1 MEQNAQNSHA
11 KGAQPYLHEVQYYE
25 TDGMRIVHHSN
36 YIRWFEE
43 ARLAALKKDGMDY
56 DRMEEEGII
65 IPVLSA
71 SCEYKMAV
79 HYGETVKIYS
89 EIDSFN
95 GLRFGVRYQIYDM
108 EEKVLHATGT
118 TTHCFLDRNMKPMN
132 VKRHA
137 PEVYQYFQ
145 AKADA
150 YDNKI

>member
-79 HYGETVKIYS
+79 HYGETVKI
-89 EIDSFN
+89 
-95 GLRFGVRYQIYDM
+95 
-108 EEKVLHATGT
+108 
-118 TTHCFLDRNMKPMN
+118 
-132 VKRHA
+132 
-137 PEVYQYFQ
+137 
-145 AKADA
+145 
-150 YDNKI
+150 